1 MAIDTTIDPP
11 EAQQRQHT
19 TNHLIDVSH
28 HHPYY
33 QLLLPRDVNATVQ
46 PVLPQQQSTATATCR
61 AMSRRRQQGACTMY
75 YLDYLQCKHKNFTAT
90 DCALNIRWQT

>member
-19 TNHLIDVSH
+19 TNYLIDVSH

-33 QLLLPRDVNATVQ
+33 QLLLRSVDAAVQ
-46 PVLPQQQSTATATCR
+46 PVLPQQQSMSTLTCR

-90 DCALNIRWQT
+90 DYALNIRWQT